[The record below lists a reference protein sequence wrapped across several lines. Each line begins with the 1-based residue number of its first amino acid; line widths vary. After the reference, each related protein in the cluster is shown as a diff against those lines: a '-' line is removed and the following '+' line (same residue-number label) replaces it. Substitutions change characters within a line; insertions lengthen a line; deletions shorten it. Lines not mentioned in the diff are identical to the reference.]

1 MQAEQRYKQN
11 HAISE
16 RTAKL
21 REIMVS
27 FGQKVRVKSECKQY
41 LLNQPATN
49 IPKSLG
55 YPNANTFT
63 SIDVGGGASEI
74 HSTH

>member
-41 LLNQPATN
+41 LLKQPAIN

-55 YPNANTFT
+55 
-63 SIDVGGGASEI
+63 
-74 HSTH
+74 

>member
-1 MQAEQRYKQN
+1 MQAEQRYHDEN

-41 LLNQPATN
+41 LLKQPAIN

-55 YPNANTFT
+55 
-63 SIDVGGGASEI
+63 
-74 HSTH
+74 